1 MDNLIVTKHLP
12 STLHKKLSHP
22 LPFKILGK
30 EESLLAKTGKYLLGG
45 RLVPSILIFSNCV
58 FVLVLDVDVVILTQ
72 FWSKCRHPDSLKTRF
87 PRVRVHKTNSHGQ
100 EMDFLFSRK
109 VITRKINPW

>member
-12 STLHKKLSHP
+12 STLHEKLSHP
-22 LPFKILGK
+22 LPFKIIGK

-45 RLVPSILIFSNCV
+45 RLVPSIPIFLNCV

-87 PRVRVHKTNSHGQ
+87 PRVRVHKTNSHRP
-100 EMDFLFSRK
+100 EMDFFVSQK
-109 VITRKINPW
+109 SDHKKN